1 MLYKLPVPDGLSKF
15 SKISKSISSSEE
27 VYDVSISWNYILL
40 SVTDNF
46 GLGRWAKI
54 ERNDGKPLRVLRH
67 HLSIE
72 EHTREN
78 SESVKLYARI
88 VWTSLKSS
96 LEIAS
101 YDCLPH
107 RVSLKL
113 QPPLFSVEN
122 WIEEQLST
130 RVWTCNFFNFNFS
143 SFGCPCFMIVL
154 WLEIRGFLSRYFLLF
169 NSAISAV
176 TA

>member
-1 MLYKLPVPDGLSKF
+1 M
-15 SKISKSISSSEE
+15 
-27 VYDVSISWNYILL
+27 
-40 SVTDNF
+40 TDNF
-46 GLGRWAKI
+46 GLGKLAKI
-54 ERNDGKPLRVLRH
+54 ERNDGKLLRVLRH

-96 LEIAS
+96 LEIAR

-113 QPPLFSVEN
+113 QPPLFRAEN
-122 WIEEQLST
+122 
-130 RVWTCNFFNFNFS
+130 
-143 SFGCPCFMIVL
+143 
-154 WLEIRGFLSRYFLLF
+154 
-169 NSAISAV
+169 
-176 TA
+176 